1 MEEKGNTSSEKDFA
15 FTKRQISFMYEYWY
29 ENDLIDD
36 CVNADGIT
44 YVAEKILEECMQSED
59 NEGVIIDLEA
69 MQIQTP
75 KYKDDCWDE
84 LIEDAHLGMDMKYS
98 TGTTTAS
105 FDDVKKRIFETVD
118 SWL

>member
-1 MEEKGNTSSEKDFA
+1 MEEKSNTSSEKDFA

-29 ENDLIDD
+29 ENDLIND
-36 CVNADGIT
+36 CVNADSLT

-69 MQIQTP
+69 MQIPTNGQEDEI
-75 KYKDDCWDE
+75 YDDSFRVV
-84 LIEDAHLGMDMKYS
+84 GMDMKYCI
-98 TGTTTAS
+98 GTTTAS
-105 FDDVKKRIFETVD
+105 VNIVLKRIFETVD

>member
-1 MEEKGNTSSEKDFA
+1 MEEKSNTSSEKDFA
-15 FTKRQISFMYEYWY
+15 FTKRQVSFMYEYWY

-36 CVNADGIT
+36 CFNEEGIT

-59 NEGVIIDLEA
+59 NKGVIIDLEA

-75 KYKDDCWDE
+75 KYKDDCWNN
-84 LIEDAHLGMDMKYS
+84 LIEDANLGMDMKYS

-105 FDDVKKRIFETVD
+105 FDLVKKRIFD
-118 SWL
+118 FICRWL